1 MGKISNG
8 YGQWTLYTHYL
19 HPEQNINITGGETG
33 EKEGRV
39 CFDRGNQSKN
49 ISNGKQSLTETREN
63 IVFADFWR
71 EATSIID
78 SFVRRCMSHV
88 KAELSAYR

>member
-1 MGKISNG
+1 MEKISNG

-49 ISNGKQSLTETREN
+49 ISNGKQSFDGNAGRHS
-63 IVFADFWR
+63 IADFWR
-71 EATSIID
+71 EAT